1 MGRFLSNAVFDNK
14 KPASGGTQVF
24 CLFWILKDSI
34 AILIT
39 TNLTAAKTGKRSL
52 CANVRL
58 VQRLLFLLDRCL
70 KHHRKNAYIYIDPKI
85 ANVQQFFS
93 NFFEKIF
100 AWENTQLIL
109 GIE

>member
-1 MGRFLSNAVFDNK
+1 MSVLDFEGLYCNLNYNQFNCRKNRQK
-14 KPASGGTQVF
+14 KSLRQCPVGAKASFFTGQVF
-24 CLFWILKDSI
+24 E
-34 AILIT
+34 APPE
-39 TNLTAAKTGKRSL
+39 
-52 CANVRL
+52 
-58 VQRLLFLLDRCL
+58 
-70 KHHRKNAYIYIDPKI
+70 NAYIYIDPKI

>member
-1 MGRFLSNAVFDNK
+1 MSVLDFEGLYYNLNYNQFNCRE
-14 KPASGGTQVF
+14 KPAKEVFAPISGWCKGF
-24 CLFWILKDSI
+24 F
-34 AILIT
+34 
-39 TNLTAAKTGKRSL
+39 
-52 CANVRL
+52 
-58 VQRLLFLLDRCL
+58 FLLDRCL

-109 GIE
+109 EVE

>member
-1 MGRFLSNAVFDNK
+1 MSVLDFEGLY
-14 KPASGGTQVF
+14 
-24 CLFWILKDSI
+24 C
-34 AILIT
+34 
-39 TNLTAAKTGKRSL
+39 NLNYNQFNCREKTGKRSL

-58 VQRLLFLLDRCL
+58 VQRLLFLLDRYL